1 MISGRSRSDVHRNL
15 ARIEDGETVI
25 EVVKVSN
32 RQASTKTCRGCK
44 MKQGR
49 TGTVPG
55 QLASGQTLRFDPFSY
70 LHLKYS
76 HNHSRHL

>member
-1 MISGRSRSDVHRNL
+1 MISDRSRSDVYRNL

-25 EVVKVSN
+25 EVVKVGN
-32 RQASTKTCRGCK
+32 RQASAKTCRGCK

-55 QLASGQTLRFDPFSY
+55 QLASGQTLRFDPFSCP
-70 LHLKYS
+70 HLKQS
-76 HNHSRHL
+76 HNHSRHV

>member
-15 ARIEDGETVI
+15 ARIEDGKTVI
-25 EVVKVSN
+25 EVVKVGN

-76 HNHSRHL
+76 PNHSRHL